1 MLEPRDVVSM
11 FFAKVKF
18 KWYDPFTWMDG
29 LFPLFA
35 LLLVGACTM
44 IAGLAYGVARSKHAI
59 GLISF

>member
-35 LLLVGACTM
+35 LLLVGACTT
-44 IAGLAYGVARSKHAI
+44 IAGLADGVACLLRVT

>member
-1 MLEPRDVVSM
+1 MLEPRDVVPM

-35 LLLVGACTM
+35 LLLVGACTT
-44 IAGLAYGVARSKHAI
+44 IAGLAYGVACLLRVT

>member
-18 KWYDPFTWMDG
+18 KWYAPFTWMDG

-35 LLLVGACTM
+35 LLLVGACTT
-44 IAGLAYGVARSKHAI
+44 IAGLAYGVACLLRVT

>member
-18 KWYDPFTWMDG
+18 KWYAPFTWMDG

-44 IAGLAYGVARSKHAI
+44 IAWLAYGVACLLRAT

>member
-1 MLEPRDVVSM
+1 MLEPRDVVSL

-35 LLLVGACTM
+35 LLLVGACTT
-44 IAGLAYGVARSKHAI
+44 IAGLAYGVACLLRVT

>member
-1 MLEPRDVVSM
+1 MLEPRDVVPM

-18 KWYDPFTWMDG
+18 KWYNPFTWMDG

-44 IAGLAYGVARSKHAI
+44 IAGLAYGVACLLRAM

>member
-1 MLEPRDVVSM
+1 MLEPRDLMSV
-11 FFAKVKF
+11 FFGKVKF
-18 KWYDPFTWMDG
+18 KWYAPFTWMDG

-44 IAGLAYGVARSKHAI
+44 IAGLAYGVACLLRAM

>member
-11 FFAKVKF
+11 FFAKVKS
-18 KWYDPFTWMDG
+18 KWYNPFTWMDG

-35 LLLVGACTM
+35 LLLVGACTT
-44 IAGLAYGVARSKHAI
+44 IAGLAYGVACLLRVT

>member
-1 MLEPRDVVSM
+1 MYEPRDVVSL

-35 LLLVGACTM
+35 LLLVGIVTTV
-44 IAGLAYGVARSKHAI
+44 AGLAYGVACLLRAL